1 VAATREIFECGLKDL
16 VVAPGLFRGR
26 GLSLQYGILSIWRVT
41 SKGTFPGDDKLS
53 NVTLRDVLLDQHRS
67 IRQKIGIDD
76 RIDSELNGPR

>member
-1 VAATREIFECGLKDL
+1 
-16 VVAPGLFRGR
+16 
-26 GLSLQYGILSIWRVT
+26 VT

-76 RIDSELNGPR
+76 RIDSDLNGRRAAVAFTLRHRSHFGDRALRDGWLCPIDLAGFEAIPPR

>member
-1 VAATREIFECGLKDL
+1 
-16 VVAPGLFRGR
+16 
-26 GLSLQYGILSIWRVT
+26 VT